1 MCCTYRPV
9 FVCLVISFAS
19 LNQSILYILCLTKFY
34 DVLVIVAVGIGGVED
49 ARSLDLWF
57 NGLQHTPQL

>member
-57 NGLQHTPQL
+57 

>member
-34 DVLVIVAVGIGGVED
+34 DVLVIVAVGLEEWRMHSHLTYG
-49 ARSLDLWF
+49 F
-57 NGLQHTPQL
+57 NG